1 MASLPAGIAIWT
13 VDGNIVKVRWVDG
26 GAEELRRTSDEFL
39 ALCASPASN
48 SNEIRRSGNRLYR
61 ALVRPE
67 LQMLAGGTIFLT
79 TESWLAEIPFGA
91 LTDDSGDYLFRRFH
105 FVQGYGPE
113 MQAPAS
119 SIAFDSTAL
128 IVTAPTAIAPGQP
141 PLPILPAAEREA
153 AEVAARFVYAAVQR
167 DATVEWLAAN
177 APRANVFH
185 FCGHGWA
192 NGGNG
197 ALILPP
203 GLHGEP
209 RFITSANLAG
219 QNWSRCQLAVLSAC
233 LTAAGETRGAVNNQ
247 SLVQALLGAG
257 ARRVVAARWSIDSEA
272 TRVLMGGFYARLVS
286 GKSVPEALSGAAAD
300 VAAVT
305 GWSHPYF
312 WAGFD
317 VFGAA

>member
-1 MASLPAGIAIWT
+1 
-13 VDGNIVKVRWVDG
+13 VDGSP
-26 GAEELRRTSDEFL
+26 EELRRTSEEFL

-48 SNEIRRSGNRLYR
+48 AGEIRRLGNRLYR

-67 LQMLAGGTIFLT
+67 LKTLANGTIVLT

-105 FVQGYGPE
+105 FVQGYGPGME
-113 MQAPAS
+113 GPVS
-119 SIAFDSTAL
+119 SIALRSTAL
-128 IVTAPTAIAPGQP
+128 IVTAPSATAPGQP
-141 PLPILPAAEREA
+141 PLPILPAAELEA
-153 AEVAARFVYAAVQR
+153 AQVAAQFPKSVVRR
-167 DATVEWLAAN
+167 NATVEWLAAN
-177 APRANVFH
+177 APRATVFH

-197 ALILPP
+197 ALILPSGP
-203 GLHGEP
+203 DGEP
-209 RFITSANLAG
+209 RFVTSVNLAQ

-257 ARRVVAARWSIDSEA
+257 ASRVVAARWSIDSEA
-272 TRVLMGGFYARLVS
+272 TRVLMGRFYERLVS
-286 GKSVPEALSGAAAD
+286 GRSVPEALSGAAAD
-300 VAAVT
+300 VAALP